1 MVDFPTEIIAKI
13 LFFRDELFRREVRI
27 KMKLVLKE
35 LLERHLEWLEW
46 ERRINQERS
55 REIVSERRLRAQERD
70 EVERNE
76 VESNEN
82 IHNLILIRNSLMAQL
97 RIARVSNIVRD
108 RRRSRD
114 EYEMRRMEERLKK
127 IGERTGRQG

>member
-1 MVDFPTEIIAKI
+1 M
-13 LFFRDELFRREVRI
+13 
-27 KMKLVLKE
+27 
-35 LLERHLEWLEW
+35 
-46 ERRINQERS
+46 
-55 REIVSERRLRAQERD
+55 SERRLRAQERD

-76 VESNEN
+76 VESKEN

>member
-1 MVDFPTEIIAKI
+1 MIDFPTKIIAKI
-13 LFFRDELFRREVRI
+13 LFFRDELFRGEVRI

-76 VESNEN
+76 VESKEN

-114 EYEMRRMEERLKK
+114 EYKMRRMEERLKK

>member
-1 MVDFPTEIIAKI
+1 MVDFPTKIIAKI
-13 LFFRDELFRREVRI
+13 LFFRDELFRGEVRI

-76 VESNEN
+76 VESKEN

-114 EYEMRRMEERLKK
+114 EYEMRRMEDR
-127 IGERTGRQG
+127 